1 MYHVLFSVLYI
12 LILFYSLN
20 DRNHMPYIEAFINE
34 VLRFS
39 TITPFVAHAT
49 PEDTTLGD
57 YNIPKQTL
65 VIGNLWGIHHD
76 RKVFLQVHIVHN
88 V

>member
-1 MYHVLFSVLYI
+1 
-12 LILFYSLN
+12 
-20 DRNHMPYIEAFINE
+20 MPYIEAFINE